1 MNYPDEW
8 TQEEYLSNKNKLGR
22 IGVKVILVDTILT
35 PIEKV
40 HTVIYNPYEL
50 AKYPK
55 GSVFVF
61 YCYSGNGTLKR
72 LQEYKKKFPDY
83 HCISLKGG
91 RGYWRKNMTLL
102 DDK

>member
-8 TQEEYLSNKNKLGR
+8 TQEEYLINKKKLER
-22 IGVKVILVDTILT
+22 MGVKVVLVDTILT

-50 AKYPK
+50 SKNPK

-61 YCYSGNGTLKR
+61 YCYSGSGTFKR
-72 LQEYKKKFPDY
+72 LKEYKKKVSGL
-83 HCISLKGG
+83 SLHITQRRQRILAKKHDGS
-91 RGYWRKNMTLL
+91 
-102 DDK
+102 

>member
-8 TQEEYLSNKNKLGR
+8 TQEEFLQNKRKLVR
-22 IGVKVILVDTILT
+22 SGVKVVLVDTILS
-35 PIEKV
+35 PIEKIQ
-40 HTVIYNPYEL
+40 TVTYNPFVL
-50 AKYPK
+50 NKNPK

-61 YCYSGNGTLKR
+61 YCYSGNGTKKR

-91 RGYWRKNMTLL
+91 RAYWRVNMSV
-102 DDK
+102 